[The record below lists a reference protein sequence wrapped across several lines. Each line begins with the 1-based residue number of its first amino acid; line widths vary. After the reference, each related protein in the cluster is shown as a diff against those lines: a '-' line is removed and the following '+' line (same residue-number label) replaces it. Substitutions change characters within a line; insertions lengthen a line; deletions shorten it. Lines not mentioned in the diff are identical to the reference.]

1 MASTVSGS
9 TAFTIQA
16 DPDTGTF
23 KRRFED
29 VSTFFFDS
37 ENGKILGKSFQQW
50 LLGALFYIAFYCCII
65 AVMLACGAVV
75 YQTLNWNM
83 PRLTSQDSILQL
95 NPSLGFRPLPDS
107 STTLIRFIKG
117 DKRDY
122 SILQDN
128 LEAYLLFYE
137 NQNQVTDTGV
147 MVDCKTY
154 DKRRPRLEWDKAC
167 RFALQDLGKIC
178 IKQQNFGMKDGK
190 PCVLLKLNRVF
201 DWHPEN
207 YQNESEVPSEIKD
220 TYLPYY
226 VHLKCFGVT
235 PADEDNM
242 GRIEYYPAGGFHFK
256 YFPFRNQQG
265 YRSPLVFVRFASPSL
280 HILIMVECKAYARN
294 IRQNSVERAGTVRF
308 EVLVD

>member
-9 TAFTIQA
+9 TAFTFQA

-23 KRRFED
+23 KRRFGD
-29 VSTFFFDS
+29 VSNFFFDS
-37 ENGKILGKSFQQW
+37 ENGKVLGKTFQQW
-50 LLGALFYIAFYCCII
+50 LFGALFYIAFYCCIV
-65 AVMLACGAVV
+65 ALMLACGAVV
-75 YQTLNWNM
+75 YQTLDWNM
-83 PRLTSQDSILQL
+83 PRLTAQNSILQL
-95 NPSLGFRPLPDS
+95 SPSLGFRPLPDS

-117 DKRDY
+117 NKRQY

-137 NQNQVTDTGV
+137 NQNQVTDTGA

-154 DKRRPRLEWDKAC
+154 NKRRPQLEWDKAC
-167 RFALQDLGKIC
+167 RFELQDLGKKC
-178 IKQQNFGMKDGK
+178 IKQQDFGMRYGQ

-207 YQNESEVPSEIKD
+207 YHNDSDIPSEIKD

-265 YRSPLVFVRFASPSL
+265 YRSPLVFVRFPSMSM
-280 HILIMVECKAYARN
+280 HILVMIECRAYARN
-294 IRQNSVERAGTVRF
+294 IRQNSVERVGTVRF
-308 EVLVD
+308 ELLVD